1 MKPMFSQFKNRF
13 AIAIAHLMFFAATG
27 AMAESAVRRNIL
39 FIVTDQQFADAM
51 SNRMGKEFLHTPA
64 MDSLA
69 EKGLLFTHAYSS
81 NPLCVPF
88 RASVF
93 TGRHSHEIGVVNNL
107 DIKVKIPADKF
118 PSMGTWFQNGG
129 YKTAYSGKWH
139 LPFNIQDPK
148 SHGFEIVTA
157 KVPRGDHDGAVTRGA
172 IRFLK
177 RPHDKPFLLVACYL
191 NPHDICE
198 WARHLA
204 GRKQFFPCGE
214 IGEPPANGPLPPAP
228 ANLAPQRNEP
238 DGMALMRR
246 SYQVETGIFPVSK
259 FTEVDWQK
267 FHWGYH
273 RMIEKVDAEIG
284 KLLAAL
290 RDAGLEDDTMVVFT
304 SDHGEAGG
312 SHGWNQKTVFYDESS
327 RIPLI
332 ITGKGVARA
341 ATTDKLVNTGIDLL
355 PTLMDLAG
363 MEVPKQ
369 LPGRSLAPLL
379 NGAADTPWQD
389 HIVAQNDLDQGSLI
403 DGVKPSLQGRMVRS
417 ERYKYC
423 VYSYGKQRESLV
435 DMRNDPGETVNLA
448 ADPAHRAA
456 LLEHRELL
464 ARFGREHKDPLAA
477 TLLADDVKPIPFP
490 AAAE

>member
-1 MKPMFSQFKNRF
+1 MLRF
-13 AIAIAHLMFFAATG
+13 IAMVFATG
-27 AMAESAVRRNIL
+27 FLTAPLSVAESAARPNIL
-39 FIVTDQQFADAM
+39 FIVTDQQFAEAM

-64 MDSLA
+64 MDGLA
-69 EKGLLFTHAYSS
+69 EKGLLFTRAYSS

-88 RASVF
+88 RASAF
-93 TGRHSHEIGVVNNL
+93 TGRHSHEIGVSNNL
-107 DIKVKIPADKF
+107 DTKVRIPTEKF

-139 LPFNIQDPK
+139 LPFNIRDPK
-148 SHGFEIVTA
+148 SHGFEIVTG
-157 KVPRGDHDGAVTRGA
+157 KGPRNDHDGAVTRGA

-198 WARHLA
+198 WARQLA
-204 GRKQFFPCGE
+204 GRKQFFQCGN
-214 IGEPPANGPLPPAP
+214 IGEPPAAAQLPPAP
-228 ANLAPQRNEP
+228 TNLAPQRNEP
-238 DGMALMRR
+238 DGLALMRR
-246 SYQVETGIFPVSK
+246 AYQVETGIFPVSK

-290 RDAGLEDDTMVVFT
+290 RDAGLEDNTMIVFT

-312 SHGWNQKTVFYDESS
+312 AHGWNQKTVFYDESA

-341 ATTDKLVNTGIDLL
+341 ATTAKLVNTGIDLL

-379 NGAADTPWQD
+379 NGGGEIVWRD
-389 HIVAQNDLDQGSLI
+389 HIVAQNDLDQSSPI
-403 DGVKPSLQGRMVRS
+403 DGMKPRLQGRMVRS

-423 VYSYGKQRESLV
+423 IYSHGNQRESLV
-435 DMRNDPGETVNLA
+435 DMQKDPGETVNLA

-464 ARFGREHKDPLAA
+464 ARFGREHKDPLVA
-477 TLLADDVKPIPFP
+477 TLLADGVKPIPFP
-490 AAAE
+490 ATAE